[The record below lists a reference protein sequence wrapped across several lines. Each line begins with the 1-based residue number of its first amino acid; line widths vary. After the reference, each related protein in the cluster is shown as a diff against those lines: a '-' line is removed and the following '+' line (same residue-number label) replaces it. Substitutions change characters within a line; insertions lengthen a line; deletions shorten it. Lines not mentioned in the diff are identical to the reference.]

1 MSGRISAREVA
12 LRALIACEKQ
22 GAWSDGFLKKSLR
35 DAGLDSRD
43 AALATRLCFG
53 VLQNRLLLDHYLG
66 KLSTV
71 KLEKMEPGVRNTLRL
86 GAYQVLFL
94 DRVPDHAAVSEA
106 VDLARKGSRNPRSAG
121 LVNGVLR
128 SLVRQKDS
136 LEPPADPAIRYS
148 HPKWLADVFIRRL
161 GREEAERLMAAD
173 NGEPPTCAQ
182 VNTTKATTEQVTE
195 SLRAEGVEVEPH
207 PWLPDCLLLSHTG
220 SVEELTAFR
229 EGLFYIQDA
238 AAKLAVLAADP
249 RQDMEVL
256 DACAAPGGKSFAA
269 AIAMGGRGSITSC
282 DIHPHKIDLIQ
293 AGAKRL
299 GLECISAKMLDGREC
314 KEEFLDGFDLVFA
327 DVPCSGLGIIRK
339 KPDIR
344 YKDPKPLEGLPRVQ
358 KAILDNVCRYV
369 RPGGV
374 LLYATCTLLE
384 RENEDVVH
392 DFLDK
397 HKDFT
402 LESFEVPGDFEGA
415 KEGMVT
421 CWPHRHGTDGFF
433 FAKLRRMRGVYE
445 VRPNEGMG
453 PFTLGMTQAEAEEAL
468 RKLGEAESPAVE
480 VWHRFGGDG
489 VPETFHLE
497 YEDGRLS
504 RIGLNQ
510 SKDLKVLYRGLDL
523 TRTHAEDLIPALA
536 KETGYVCDCEDHD
549 LACTYEFPA
558 LGLELW
564 RESAYHPKLLDRPG
578 FQELIRELPEN
589 LEYEQDNG
597 WCFAQVWVQ
606 TGTFRTQWPLE
617 PRPAPYAHPVK
628 PMPPDREPTAEELD
642 AIAKKYGL
650 IPPEKTGG
658 GA

>member
-1 MSGRISAREVA
+1 MTAREAA
-12 LRALIACEKQ
+12 LRALVACEQQ
-22 GAWSDGFLKKSLR
+22 GAWSDGFLKKILR
-35 DAGLDSRD
+35 TAGLDSRD
-43 AALATRLCFG
+43 AALTTRLCFG
-53 VLQNRLLLDHYLG
+53 VLQNRLLLDYYLG

-71 KLEKMEPGVRNTLRL
+71 KLEKMEPAVRNSLRL

-106 VDLARKGSRNPRSAG
+106 VDLARKGSKNPRSAG

-136 LEPPADPAIRYS
+136 LEPPEDPAVRYS
-148 HPKWLADVFIRRL
+148 HPQWLADLFTRRL
-161 GREEAERLMAAD
+161 GREEAAALMAAN

-182 VNTTKATTEQVTE
+182 VNTTRATVEEVTD
-195 SLRAEGVEVEPH
+195 SLRAEGVEVQPH
-207 PWLPDCLLLSHTG
+207 AWLPNCLLLSHTG
-220 SVEELTAFR
+220 SLEELTAFR

-249 RQDMEVL
+249 REGMDVL

-269 AIAMGGRGSITSC
+269 AIAMWGEGKVVSC
-282 DIHPHKIDLIQ
+282 DIHPHKMDLIQ

-299 GLECISAKMLDGREC
+299 GLDCITAEVLDGREC
-314 KEEFLDGFDLVFA
+314 KEEFLDGFDLVLA
-327 DVPCSGLGIIRK
+327 DVPCSGLGIVRK

-384 RENEDVVH
+384 RENEDVVRA
-392 DFLDK
+392 FLDK

-402 LESFEVPGDFEGA
+402 LERFQLPGDFEGA
-415 KEGMVT
+415 REGMVT

-453 PFTLGMTQAEAEEAL
+453 PFTLGMTQAEAEDAL
-468 RKLGEAESPAVE
+468 NKLNEEEHQAVE
-480 VWHRFGGDG
+480 VWHRFGGYG
-489 VPETFHLE
+489 SPQTFQLE
-497 YEDGRLS
+497 YEDGKLS
-504 RIGLNQ
+504 RIGLDRCE
-510 SKDLKVLYRGLDL
+510 DLKVLYRGLDL
-523 TRTHAEDLIPALA
+523 MGTHAEDLIPALA
-536 KETGYVCDCEDHD
+536 KETGYVCDCEDHE

-564 RESAYHPKLLDRPG
+564 RESAYHPKLLAVPE
-578 FQELIRELPEN
+578 FQEMIQALPEN
-589 LEYEQDNG
+589 LEYEQDHG

-606 TGTFRTQWPLE
+606 TGFFRAQCPLE
-617 PRPAPYAHPVK
+617 PGPAPYAHPVK
-628 PMPPDREPTAEELD
+628 PTPPEREPTAEEM
-642 AIAKKYGL
+642 IAFLHRKYGL
-650 IPPEKTGG
+650 IPPERPGRG
-658 GA
+658 E

>member
-1 MSGRISAREVA
+1 MTAREAA
-12 LRALIACEKQ
+12 LRALVACEQQ
-22 GAWSDGFLKKSLR
+22 GAWSDGFLKKILR
-35 DAGLDSRD
+35 TAGLDSRD
-43 AALATRLCFG
+43 AALTTRLCFG
-53 VLQNRLLLDHYLG
+53 VIQNRLLLDHYLG

-71 KLEKMEPGVRNTLRL
+71 KLEKMEPAVRNALRL

-106 VDLARKGSRNPRSAG
+106 VDLARKGSKNPRSAG

-136 LEPPADPAIRYS
+136 LEPPEDPAVRYS
-148 HPKWLADVFIRRL
+148 HPRWLADLFTRRL
-161 GREEAERLMAAD
+161 GREEAAALMAAD

-182 VNTTKATTEQVTE
+182 VNTTKATVEAVAD
-195 SLRAEGVEVEPH
+195 SLRAEGVEVAPH
-207 PWLPDCLLLSHTG
+207 PWLPNCLLLSHTG
-220 SVEELTAFR
+220 SLEELTAFR

-249 RQDMEVL
+249 REGMDVL

-269 AIAMGGRGSITSC
+269 AIAMDGRGKVVSC
-282 DIHPHKIDLIQ
+282 DIHPHKMDLIR

-299 GLECISAKMLDGREC
+299 GLDCITAQVLDGKEC
-314 KEEFLDGFDLVFA
+314 KEEYLDGFDLVLA

-369 RPGGV
+369 KPGGV

-384 RENEDVVH
+384 RENEDVVRA
-392 DFLDK
+392 FLDK

-402 LESFEVPGDFEGA
+402 LEGFQVPGDFEGA
-415 KEGMVT
+415 RDGMVT

-453 PFTLGMTQAEAEEAL
+453 PFTLGMTQAEAEDAL
-468 RKLGEAESPAVE
+468 NKLNEEEHQAVE
-480 VWHRFGGDG
+480 VWHRFGGYG
-489 VPETFHLE
+489 SPQTFQLE
-497 YEDGRLS
+497 YEDGKLS
-504 RIGLNQ
+504 RIGLDRCE
-510 SKDLKVLYRGLDL
+510 DLKVLYRGLDL
-523 TRTHAEDLIPALA
+523 TGTHAEDLIPALA
-536 KETGYVCDCEDHD
+536 KETGYVCDCEDHE

-564 RESAYHPKLLDRPG
+564 RESAYHPKLLTYPE
-578 FQELIRELPEN
+578 FQELIQALPEN
-589 LEYEQDNG
+589 LEYEQDHG

-606 TGTFRTQWPLE
+606 TGSFRAQCPLE
-617 PRPAPYAHPVK
+617 PGPAPYAHPVK
-628 PMPPDREPTAEELD
+628 PTPPEREPTAEEM
-642 AIAKKYGL
+642 IAFLHRKYGL
-650 IPPEKTGG
+650 IPPERPGRG
-658 GA
+658 E

>member
-1 MSGRISAREVA
+1 MTAREAA
-12 LRALIACEKQ
+12 LRALVACEQQ
-22 GAWSDGFLKKSLR
+22 GAWSDGFLKKILR
-35 DAGLDSRD
+35 TAGLDSRD
-43 AALATRLCFG
+43 AALTTRLCFG
-53 VLQNRLLLDHYLG
+53 VLQNRLLLDYYLG

-71 KLEKMEPGVRNTLRL
+71 KLEKMEPAVRNALRL

-106 VDLARKGSRNPRSAG
+106 VDLARKGSKNPRSAG

-136 LEPPADPAIRYS
+136 LEPSEDPAVRYS
-148 HPKWLADVFIRRL
+148 HPQWLADLFTRRL
-161 GREEAERLMAAD
+161 GREEAAALMAD
-173 NGEPPTCAQ
+173 NNGEPPTCAQ
-182 VNTTKATTEQVTE
+182 VNTTRATVEEVTD
-195 SLRAEGVEVEPH
+195 SLRAEGVEVQPH
-207 PWLPDCLLLSHTG
+207 PWLPNCLLLSHTG
-220 SVEELTAFR
+220 SLEELAAFR

-249 RQDMEVL
+249 REGMDVL

-269 AIAMGGRGSITSC
+269 AIAMWGKGKVVSC
-282 DIHPHKIDLIQ
+282 DIHPHKMDLIR
-293 AGAKRL
+293 AGAQRL
-299 GLECISAKMLDGREC
+299 GLDCITAEVLDGREC
-314 KEEFLDGFDLVFA
+314 KEEFLDGFDLVLA

-384 RENEDVVH
+384 RENEDVVRA
-392 DFLDK
+392 FLDK

-402 LESFEVPGDFEGA
+402 LERFQLPGDFEGA
-415 KEGMVT
+415 REGMVT

-453 PFTLGMTQAEAEEAL
+453 PFTLGMTQAEAEDAL
-468 RKLGEAESPAVE
+468 NKLNEEEHQAVE
-480 VWHRFGGDG
+480 VWHRFGGYG
-489 VPETFHLE
+489 SPQTFQLE
-497 YEDGRLS
+497 YEDGKLS
-504 RIGLNQ
+504 RIGLDRCE
-510 SKDLKVLYRGLDL
+510 DLKVLYRGLDL
-523 TRTHAEDLIPALA
+523 TGTHAEDLIPALA
-536 KETGYVCDCEDHD
+536 KETGYVCDCEDHE

-564 RESAYHPKLLDRPG
+564 RESAYHPKLLAVPE
-578 FQELIRELPEN
+578 FQELIQALPEN
-589 LEYEQDNG
+589 LEYEQDHG

-606 TGTFRTQWPLE
+606 TGSFRAQCPLE
-617 PRPAPYAHPVK
+617 PGTAPYAHPVK
-628 PMPPDREPTAEELD
+628 PTPPEREPTVEEM
-642 AIAKKYGL
+642 IAFLHRKYGL
-650 IPPEKTGG
+650 IPPERPGRG
-658 GA
+658 E

>member
-1 MSGRISAREVA
+1 MTAREAA
-12 LRALIACEKQ
+12 LRALVACEQQ
-22 GAWSDGFLKKSLR
+22 GAWSDGFLKKILR
-35 DAGLDSRD
+35 TAGLDSRD
-43 AALATRLCFG
+43 AALTTRLCFG

-71 KLEKMEPGVRNTLRL
+71 KLEKMEPAVRNALRL

-106 VDLARKGSRNPRSAG
+106 VDLARKGSKNPRSAG

-136 LEPPADPAIRYS
+136 LEPPEDPAVRYS
-148 HPKWLADVFIRRL
+148 HPRWLADLFTRRL
-161 GREEAERLMAAD
+161 GREEAAALMAAD

-182 VNTTKATTEQVTE
+182 VNTTKATVEAVAD
-195 SLRAEGVEVEPH
+195 SLRAEGVEVAPH
-207 PWLPDCLLLSHTG
+207 PWLPNCLLLSHTG
-220 SVEELTAFR
+220 SLEELTAFR

-249 RQDMEVL
+249 REGMDVL

-269 AIAMGGRGSITSC
+269 AIAMDGRGKVVSC
-282 DIHPHKIDLIQ
+282 DIHPHKMDLIR

-299 GLECISAKMLDGREC
+299 GLDCITAQVLDGKEC
-314 KEEFLDGFDLVFA
+314 KEEYLDGFDLVLA

-369 RPGGV
+369 KPGGV
-374 LLYATCTLLE
+374 LLYSTCTLLE
-384 RENEDVVH
+384 RENEDVVRA
-392 DFLDK
+392 FLDK

-402 LESFEVPGDFEGA
+402 FEHFQVPGDFEGA
-415 KEGMVT
+415 REGMVT

-453 PFTLGMTQAEAEEAL
+453 PFTLGMTQAEAEDAL
-468 RKLGEAESPAVE
+468 NKLNEEEHQAVE
-480 VWHRFGGDG
+480 VWHRFGGYG
-489 VPETFHLE
+489 SPQTFQLE
-497 YEDGRLS
+497 YEDGKLS
-504 RIGLNQ
+504 RIGLDRCE
-510 SKDLKVLYRGLDL
+510 DLKVLYRGLDL
-523 TRTHAEDLIPALA
+523 TGTHAEDLIPALA
-536 KETGYVCDCEDHD
+536 KETGYVCDCEDHE

-564 RESAYHPKLLDRPG
+564 RESAYHPKLLTYPE
-578 FQELIRELPEN
+578 FQELIQALPEN
-589 LEYEQDNG
+589 LEYEQDHG

-606 TGTFRTQWPLE
+606 TGSFRAQCPLE
-617 PRPAPYAHPVK
+617 PGPAPYAHPVK
-628 PMPPDREPTAEELD
+628 PTPPEREPTAEEM
-642 AIAKKYGL
+642 IAFLHRKYGL
-650 IPPEKTGG
+650 IPPERPGRG
-658 GA
+658 E

>member
-1 MSGRISAREVA
+1 MTAREAA
-12 LRALIACEKQ
+12 LRALVACEQQ
-22 GAWSDGFLKKSLR
+22 GAWSDGFLKKILR
-35 DAGLDSRD
+35 TAGLDSRD
-43 AALATRLCFG
+43 AALTTRLCFG

-71 KLEKMEPGVRNTLRL
+71 KLEKMEPAVRNALRL

-106 VDLARKGSRNPRSAG
+106 VDLARKGSKNPRSAG

-136 LEPPADPAIRYS
+136 LEPPEDPAVRYS
-148 HPKWLADVFIRRL
+148 HPRWLADLFTRRL
-161 GREEAERLMAAD
+161 GREEAAALMAAD

-182 VNTTKATTEQVTE
+182 VNTTKATVEAVAD
-195 SLRAEGVEVEPH
+195 SLRAEGVEVTPH
-207 PWLPDCLLLSHTG
+207 PWLPNCLLLSHTG
-220 SVEELTAFR
+220 SLEELTAFR
-229 EGLFYIQDA
+229 EGLFYIQDV

-249 RQDMEVL
+249 REGMDVL

-269 AIAMGGRGSITSC
+269 AIAMAGRGKVVSC
-282 DIHPHKIDLIQ
+282 DIHPHKMDLIR

-299 GLECISAKMLDGREC
+299 GLDCITAQVLDGKEC
-314 KEEFLDGFDLVFA
+314 KEEYLDGFDLVLA

-369 RPGGV
+369 RPDGV

-384 RENEDVVH
+384 RENEDVVRA
-392 DFLDK
+392 FLDK

-402 LESFEVPGDFEGA
+402 LEHFQVPGDFEGA
-415 KEGMVT
+415 RDGMVT

-453 PFTLGMTQAEAEEAL
+453 PFTLGMTQAEAEDAL
-468 RKLGEAESPAVE
+468 NKLNEEEHQAVE
-480 VWHRFGGDG
+480 VWHRFGGYG
-489 VPETFHLE
+489 SPQTFQLE
-497 YEDGRLS
+497 YEDGKLS
-504 RIGLNQ
+504 RIGLDRCE
-510 SKDLKVLYRGLDL
+510 DLKVLYRGLDL
-523 TRTHAEDLIPALA
+523 TGTHAEDLIPALA
-536 KETGYVCDCEDHD
+536 KETGYVCDCEDHE

-564 RESAYHPKLLDRPG
+564 RESAYHPKLLTYPD
-578 FQELIRELPEN
+578 FQELIQALPEN
-589 LEYEQDNG
+589 LEYEQDHG

-606 TGTFRTQWPLE
+606 TRSFRDQYPLE
-617 PRPAPYAHPVK
+617 PGPAPYSHPVK
-628 PMPPDREPTAEELD
+628 PTPPEREPTAEEM
-642 AIAKKYGL
+642 IAFLHRKYGL
-650 IPPEKTGG
+650 TPPERPGRG
-658 GA
+658 E

>member
-1 MSGRISAREVA
+1 MTAREAA
-12 LRALIACEKQ
+12 LRALVACEQQ
-22 GAWSDGFLKKSLR
+22 GAWSDGFLKKILR
-35 DAGLDSRD
+35 TAGLDSRD
-43 AALATRLCFG
+43 AALTTRLCFG
-53 VLQNRLLLDHYLG
+53 VLQNRLLLDYYLG

-71 KLEKMEPGVRNTLRL
+71 KLEKMEPAVRNALRL

-106 VDLARKGSRNPRSAG
+106 VDLARKGSKNPRSAG

-136 LEPPADPAIRYS
+136 LEPPEDPAVRYS
-148 HPKWLADVFIRRL
+148 HPQWLADLFTRRL
-161 GREEAERLMAAD
+161 GREEAAALMAAN

-182 VNTTKATTEQVTE
+182 VNTTRATVEEVTD
-195 SLRAEGVEVEPH
+195 SLRAEGVEVHPH
-207 PWLPDCLLLSHTG
+207 PWLPNCLLLSHTG
-220 SVEELTAFR
+220 SLEELTAFR

-249 RQDMEVL
+249 REGMDVL

-269 AIAMGGRGSITSC
+269 AIAMWGEGKVVSC
-282 DIHPHKIDLIQ
+282 DIHPHKMDLIQ

-299 GLECISAKMLDGREC
+299 GLDCITAEVLDGREC
-314 KEEFLDGFDLVFA
+314 KEEFLDGFDLVLA

-384 RENEDVVH
+384 RENEDVVRA
-392 DFLDK
+392 FLDK

-402 LESFEVPGDFEGA
+402 LERFQVPGDFEGA
-415 KEGMVT
+415 REGMVT

-453 PFTLGMTQAEAEEAL
+453 PFTLGMTQAEAEDVL
-468 RKLGEAESPAVE
+468 NKLNEEEHQAVE
-480 VWHRFGGDG
+480 VWHRFGGYG
-489 VPETFHLE
+489 SPQTFQLE
-497 YEDGRLS
+497 YEDGKLS
-504 RIGLNQ
+504 RIGLDRCE
-510 SKDLKVLYRGLDL
+510 DLKVLYRGLDL
-523 TRTHAEDLIPALA
+523 TGTHAEDLIPALA
-536 KETGYVCDCEDHD
+536 KETGYVCDCEDHE

-564 RESAYHPKLLDRPG
+564 RESAYHPKLLAVPE
-578 FQELIRELPEN
+578 FQELIQALPEN
-589 LEYEQDNG
+589 LEYEQDHG

-606 TGTFRTQWPLE
+606 TGSFRAQCPLE
-617 PRPAPYAHPVK
+617 PGPAPYAHPVK
-628 PMPPDREPTAEELD
+628 PTPPEREPTAEEM
-642 AIAKKYGL
+642 IAFLHRKYGL
-650 IPPEKTGG
+650 IPPERPGRG
-658 GA
+658 E

>member
-1 MSGRISAREVA
+1 MTAREAA
-12 LRALIACEKQ
+12 LRALVACEQQ
-22 GAWSDGFLKKSLR
+22 GAWSDGFLKKILR
-35 DAGLDSRD
+35 TAGLDSRD
-43 AALATRLCFG
+43 AALTTRLCFG

-71 KLEKMEPGVRNTLRL
+71 KLEKMEPAVRNALRL

-106 VDLARKGSRNPRSAG
+106 VDLARKGSKNPRSAG

-136 LEPPADPAIRYS
+136 LEPPEDPAVRYS
-148 HPKWLADVFIRRL
+148 HPRWLADLFTRRL
-161 GREEAERLMAAD
+161 GREEAAALMAAD

-182 VNTTKATTEQVTE
+182 VNTTKATVEEVTD
-195 SLRAEGVEVEPH
+195 SLRAEGVEVTPH
-207 PWLPDCLLLSHTG
+207 PWLPNCLLLSHTG
-220 SVEELTAFR
+220 SLEELAAFR

-249 RQDMEVL
+249 REGMDVL

-269 AIAMGGRGSITSC
+269 AIAMEGRGKVVSC
-282 DIHPHKIDLIQ
+282 DIHPHKMDLIR

-299 GLECISAKMLDGREC
+299 GLDCITAQVLDGKEC
-314 KEEFLDGFDLVFA
+314 KEEYLDGFDLVLA

-369 RPGGV
+369 KPGGV

-384 RENEDVVH
+384 RENEDVVRA
-392 DFLDK
+392 FLDK

-402 LESFEVPGDFEGA
+402 LEHFQVPGDFEGA
-415 KEGMVT
+415 REGMVT

-453 PFTLGMTQAEAEEAL
+453 PFTLGMTQAEAEDAL
-468 RKLGEAESPAVE
+468 NKLNEEEHQAVE
-480 VWHRFGGDG
+480 VWHRFGGYG
-489 VPETFHLE
+489 SPQTFQLE

-504 RIGLNQ
+504 RIGLDRCE
-510 SKDLKVLYRGLDL
+510 DLKVLYRGLDL
-523 TRTHAEDLIPALA
+523 TGTHAEDLIPALA
-536 KETGYVCDCEDHD
+536 KETGYVCDCEDHE

-564 RESAYHPKLLDRPG
+564 RESAYHPKLLTYPE
-578 FQELIRELPEN
+578 FQELIQALPEN
-589 LEYEQDNG
+589 LEYEQDHG

-606 TGTFRTQWPLE
+606 TGSFRAQCPLE
-617 PRPAPYAHPVK
+617 PGPAPYAHPVK
-628 PMPPDREPTAEELD
+628 PTPPEREPTAEEM
-642 AIAKKYGL
+642 IAFLHRKYGL
-650 IPPEKTGG
+650 TPPERPGRG
-658 GA
+658 E

>member
-1 MSGRISAREVA
+1 MTAREAA
-12 LRALIACEKQ
+12 LRALVACEQQ
-22 GAWSDGFLKKSLR
+22 GAWSDGFLKKILR
-35 DAGLDSRD
+35 TAGLDSRD
-43 AALATRLCFG
+43 AALTTRLCFG

-71 KLEKMEPGVRNTLRL
+71 KLEKMEPAVRNALRL

-106 VDLARKGSRNPRSAG
+106 VDLARKGSKNPRSAG

-136 LEPPADPAIRYS
+136 LEPPEDPAVRYS
-148 HPKWLADVFIRRL
+148 HPRWLADLFTRRL
-161 GREEAERLMAAD
+161 GREEAAALMAAD

-182 VNTTKATTEQVTE
+182 VNTTKATVEAVAD
-195 SLRAEGVEVEPH
+195 SLRAEGVEVAPH
-207 PWLPDCLLLSHTG
+207 PWLPNCLLLSHTG
-220 SVEELTAFR
+220 SLEELTAFR

-249 RQDMEVL
+249 REGMDVL

-269 AIAMGGRGSITSC
+269 AIAMDGRGKVVSC
-282 DIHPHKIDLIQ
+282 DIHPHKMDLIR

-299 GLECISAKMLDGREC
+299 GLDCITAQVLDGKEC
-314 KEEFLDGFDLVFA
+314 KEEYLDGFDLVLA

-384 RENEDVVH
+384 RENEDVVRA
-392 DFLDK
+392 FLDK

-402 LESFEVPGDFEGA
+402 LEHFQVPGDFEGA
-415 KEGMVT
+415 REGMVT

-453 PFTLGMTQAEAEEAL
+453 PFTLGMTQAEAEDAL
-468 RKLGEAESPAVE
+468 NKLNEEEHQAVE
-480 VWHRFGGDG
+480 VWHRFGGYG
-489 VPETFHLE
+489 SPQTFQLE
-497 YEDGRLS
+497 YEDGKLS
-504 RIGLNQ
+504 RIGLDRCD
-510 SKDLKVLYRGLDL
+510 DLKVLYRGLDL
-523 TRTHAEDLIPALA
+523 TGTHAEDLIPALA
-536 KETGYVCDCEDHD
+536 KETGYVCDCEDHE

-564 RESAYHPKLLDRPG
+564 RESAYHPKLLTYPE
-578 FQELIRELPEN
+578 FQELIQALPEN
-589 LEYEQDNG
+589 LEYEQDHG

-606 TGTFRTQWPLE
+606 TRSFRDQYPLE
-617 PRPAPYAHPVK
+617 PGPAPYSHPVK
-628 PMPPDREPTAEELD
+628 PTPPEREPTAEEM
-642 AIAKKYGL
+642 IAFLHRKYGL
-650 IPPEKTGG
+650 TPPERPGRG
-658 GA
+658 E

>member
-1 MSGRISAREVA
+1 MTAREAA
-12 LRALIACEKQ
+12 LRALVACEQQ
-22 GAWSDGFLKKSLR
+22 GAWSDGFLKKILR
-35 DAGLDSRD
+35 TAGLDSRD
-43 AALATRLCFG
+43 AALTTRLCFG

-66 KLSTV
+66 KLSSV
-71 KLEKMEPGVRNTLRL
+71 KLEKMEPAVRNALRL

-106 VDLARKGSRNPRSAG
+106 VDLARKGSKNPRSAG

-128 SLVRQKDS
+128 SLVRQKDG
-136 LEPPADPAIRYS
+136 LEPPEDPAVRYS
-148 HPKWLADVFIRRL
+148 HPRWLADLFTRRL
-161 GREEAERLMAAD
+161 GREEAAALMAAD

-182 VNTTKATTEQVTE
+182 VNTTKATVEAVAD
-195 SLRAEGVEVEPH
+195 SLRAEGVEVTPH
-207 PWLPDCLLLSHTG
+207 PWLPNCLLLSHTG
-220 SVEELTAFR
+220 SLEELTAFR

-249 RQDMEVL
+249 REGMDVL

-269 AIAMGGRGSITSC
+269 AIAMDGRGKVVSC
-282 DIHPHKIDLIQ
+282 DIHPHKMDLIR

-299 GLECISAKMLDGREC
+299 GLDCITAQVLDGKEC
-314 KEEFLDGFDLVFA
+314 KEEYLDGFDLVLA

-384 RENEDVVH
+384 RENEDVVRA
-392 DFLDK
+392 FLDK

-402 LESFEVPGDFEGA
+402 LEHFQVPGDFEGA
-415 KEGMVT
+415 REGMVT

-453 PFTLGMTQAEAEEAL
+453 PFTLGMTQAEAEDAL
-468 RKLGEAESPAVE
+468 NELNEEEHQAVE
-480 VWHRFGGDG
+480 VWHRFGGYG
-489 VPETFHLE
+489 SPQTFQLE
-497 YEDGRLS
+497 YEDGKLS
-504 RIGLNQ
+504 RIGLDRCD
-510 SKDLKVLYRGLDL
+510 DLKVLYRGLDL
-523 TRTHAEDLIPALA
+523 TGTHAENLIPALA
-536 KETGYVCDCEDHD
+536 KETGYVCDCEDHE

-564 RESAYHPKLLDRPG
+564 RESAYHPKLLTYPE
-578 FQELIRELPEN
+578 FQELIQALPEN
-589 LEYEQDNG
+589 LEYEQDHG

-606 TGTFRTQWPLE
+606 TGSFRAQCPLE
-617 PRPAPYAHPVK
+617 PGPAPYAHPVK
-628 PMPPDREPTAEELD
+628 PTPPEREPTAEEM
-642 AIAKKYGL
+642 IAFLHRKYGL
-650 IPPEKTGG
+650 IPPERPGRG
-658 GA
+658 E

>member
-1 MSGRISAREVA
+1 MTAREAA
-12 LRALIACEKQ
+12 LRALVACEQQ
-22 GAWSDGFLKKSLR
+22 GAWSDGFLKKILR
-35 DAGLDSRD
+35 TAGLDSRD
-43 AALATRLCFG
+43 AALTTRLCFG
-53 VLQNRLLLDHYLG
+53 VLQNRLLLDYYLG

-71 KLEKMEPGVRNTLRL
+71 KLEKMEPAVRNALRL

-106 VDLARKGSRNPRSAG
+106 VDLARKGSKNPRSAG

-136 LEPPADPAIRYS
+136 LEPPEDPAVRYS
-148 HPKWLADVFIRRL
+148 HPQWLADLFTRRL
-161 GREEAERLMAAD
+161 GREEAAALMAAN

-182 VNTTKATTEQVTE
+182 VNTTKATVEEVTD
-195 SLRAEGVEVEPH
+195 SLRAEGVEVQPH
-207 PWLPDCLLLSHTG
+207 PWLPNCLLLSHTG
-220 SVEELTAFR
+220 SLEELAAFR

-249 RQDMEVL
+249 REGMDVL

-269 AIAMGGRGSITSC
+269 AIAMWGEGKVVSC
-282 DIHPHKIDLIQ
+282 DIYPHKMDLIQ

-299 GLECISAKMLDGREC
+299 GLDCITAEVLDGREC
-314 KEEFLDGFDLVFA
+314 KEEFLDGFDLVLA

-384 RENEDVVH
+384 RENEDVVRA
-392 DFLDK
+392 FLDK

-402 LESFEVPGDFEGA
+402 LERFQVPGDFEGA
-415 KEGMVT
+415 REGMVT

-453 PFTLGMTQAEAEEAL
+453 PFTLGMTQAEAEDAL
-468 RKLGEAESPAVE
+468 NKLNEEEHQAVE
-480 VWHRFGGDG
+480 VWHRFGGYG
-489 VPETFHLE
+489 SPQTFQLE
-497 YEDGRLS
+497 YEDGKLS
-504 RIGLNQ
+504 RIGLDRCE
-510 SKDLKVLYRGLDL
+510 DLKVLYRGLDL
-523 TRTHAEDLIPALA
+523 TGTHAEDLIPALA
-536 KETGYVCDCEDHD
+536 KETGYVCDCEDHE

-564 RESAYHPKLLDRPG
+564 RESAYHPKLLAVPE
-578 FQELIRELPEN
+578 FQELIQALPEN
-589 LEYEQDNG
+589 LEYEQDHG

-606 TGTFRTQWPLE
+606 TGSFRAQCPLE
-617 PRPAPYAHPVK
+617 PGTAPYAHPVK
-628 PMPPDREPTAEELD
+628 PTPPEREPTAEEM
-642 AIAKKYGL
+642 IAFLHRKYGL
-650 IPPEKTGG
+650 IPPERPGRG
-658 GA
+658 E

>member
-1 MSGRISAREVA
+1 MTAREAA
-12 LRALIACEKQ
+12 LRALVACEQQ
-22 GAWSDGFLKKSLR
+22 GAWSDGFLKKILR
-35 DAGLDSRD
+35 TAGLDSRD
-43 AALATRLCFG
+43 AALTTRLCFG
-53 VLQNRLLLDHYLG
+53 VLQNRLLLDYYLG

-71 KLEKMEPGVRNTLRL
+71 KLEKMEPAVRNALRL

-106 VDLARKGSRNPRSAG
+106 VDLARKGSKNPRSAG

-136 LEPPADPAIRYS
+136 LEPPEDPAVRYS
-148 HPKWLADVFIRRL
+148 HPQWLADLFTRRL
-161 GREEAERLMAAD
+161 GREEAAALMAAN

-182 VNTTKATTEQVTE
+182 VNTTKATVEEVTD
-195 SLRAEGVEVEPH
+195 SLRAEGVEVQPH
-207 PWLPDCLLLSHTG
+207 PWLPNCLLLSHTG
-220 SVEELTAFR
+220 SLEDLTAFR

-249 RQDMEVL
+249 REGMDVL

-269 AIAMGGRGSITSC
+269 AIAMWGEGKVVSC
-282 DIHPHKIDLIQ
+282 DIHPHKMDLIQ

-299 GLECISAKMLDGREC
+299 GLDCISAEVLDGREC
-314 KEEFLDGFDLVFA
+314 KEEFLDGFDLVLA

-384 RENEDVVH
+384 RENEDVVRA
-392 DFLDK
+392 FLDK

-402 LESFEVPGDFEGA
+402 LERFQVPGDFEGA
-415 KEGMVT
+415 REGMVT

-453 PFTLGMTQAEAEEAL
+453 PFTLGMTQAEAEDAL
-468 RKLGEAESPAVE
+468 NKLNEEERQAVE
-480 VWHRFGGDG
+480 VWHRFGGYG
-489 VPETFHLE
+489 SPQTFQLE
-497 YEDGRLS
+497 YEDGKLS
-504 RIGLNQ
+504 RIGLDRCE
-510 SKDLKVLYRGLDL
+510 DLKVLYRGLDL
-523 TRTHAEDLIPALA
+523 TGTHAEDLIPALA
-536 KETGYVCDCEDHD
+536 KETGYVCDCEDHE

-564 RESAYHPKLLDRPG
+564 RESAYHPKLLAVPE
-578 FQELIRELPEN
+578 FQELIQALPEN
-589 LEYEQDNG
+589 LEYEQDHG

-606 TGTFRTQWPLE
+606 TGSFRAQCPLE
-617 PRPAPYAHPVK
+617 PGPAPYAHPVK
-628 PMPPDREPTAEELD
+628 PTPPEREPTAEEM
-642 AIAKKYGL
+642 IAFLHRKYGL
-650 IPPEKTGG
+650 IPPERPGRG
-658 GA
+658 E

>member
-1 MSGRISAREVA
+1 MTAREAA
-12 LRALIACEKQ
+12 LRALVACEQQ
-22 GAWSDGFLKKSLR
+22 GAWSDGFLKKILR
-35 DAGLDSRD
+35 TAGLDSRD
-43 AALATRLCFG
+43 AALTTRLCFG
-53 VLQNRLLLDHYLG
+53 VLQNRLLLDYYLG

-71 KLEKMEPGVRNTLRL
+71 KLEKMEPAVRNALRL

-106 VDLARKGSRNPRSAG
+106 VDLARKGSKNPRSAG

-136 LEPPADPAIRYS
+136 LELPEDPAVRYS
-148 HPKWLADVFIRRL
+148 HPQWLADLFTRRL
-161 GREEAERLMAAD
+161 GREEAAALMAAN

-182 VNTTKATTEQVTE
+182 VNTTRATVEEVTD
-195 SLRAEGVEVEPH
+195 SLRAEGVEVQPH
-207 PWLPDCLLLSHTG
+207 AWLPNCLLLSHTG
-220 SVEELTAFR
+220 SLEELTAFR

-249 RQDMEVL
+249 REGMDVL

-269 AIAMGGRGSITSC
+269 AIAMWGEGKVVSC
-282 DIHPHKIDLIQ
+282 DIHPHKMDLIQ

-299 GLECISAKMLDGREC
+299 GLDCITAEVLDGREC
-314 KEEFLDGFDLVFA
+314 KEEFLDGFDLVLA

-384 RENEDVVH
+384 RENEDVVRA
-392 DFLDK
+392 FLDK

-402 LESFEVPGDFEGA
+402 LERFQLPGDFEGA
-415 KEGMVT
+415 REGMVT

-453 PFTLGMTQAEAEEAL
+453 PFTLGMTQAEAEDAL
-468 RKLGEAESPAVE
+468 NKLNEEEHQAVE
-480 VWHRFGGDG
+480 VWHRFGGYG
-489 VPETFHLE
+489 SPQTFQLE
-497 YEDGRLS
+497 YEDGKLS
-504 RIGLNQ
+504 RIGLDRCE
-510 SKDLKVLYRGLDL
+510 DLKVLYRGLDL
-523 TRTHAEDLIPALA
+523 MGTHAEVLILALA
-536 KETGYVCDCEDHD
+536 KETGYVCDCEDHE

-564 RESAYHPKLLDRPG
+564 RESAYHPKLLAVPE
-578 FQELIRELPEN
+578 FQELIQALPEN
-589 LEYEQDNG
+589 LEYEQDHG

-606 TGTFRTQWPLE
+606 TGSFRTQCPLE
-617 PRPAPYAHPVK
+617 PGPAPYAHPVK
-628 PMPPDREPTAEELD
+628 PTPPEREPTAEEM
-642 AIAKKYGL
+642 IAFLHRKYGL
-650 IPPEKTGG
+650 IPPERPGRG
-658 GA
+658 E

>member
-1 MSGRISAREVA
+1 MTAREAA
-12 LRALIACEKQ
+12 LRALVACEQQ
-22 GAWSDGFLKKSLR
+22 GAWSDGFLKKILR
-35 DAGLDSRD
+35 TAGLDSRD
-43 AALATRLCFG
+43 AALTTRLCFG

-66 KLSTV
+66 KLSTA
-71 KLEKMEPGVRNTLRL
+71 KLEKMEPAVRNALRL

-106 VDLARKGSRNPRSAG
+106 VDLARKGSKNPRSAG

-128 SLVRQKDS
+128 SLVRQKDG
-136 LEPPADPAIRYS
+136 LEPPEDPAVRYS
-148 HPKWLADVFIRRL
+148 HPRWLADLFTRRL
-161 GREEAERLMAAD
+161 GREEAAALMAAD

-182 VNTTKATTEQVTE
+182 VNTTKATVEAVAD
-195 SLRAEGVEVEPH
+195 SLRAEGVEVTPH
-207 PWLPDCLLLSHTG
+207 PWLPNCLLLSHTG
-220 SVEELTAFR
+220 SLEELAAFR

-249 RQDMEVL
+249 REGMDVL

-269 AIAMGGRGSITSC
+269 AIAMEGRGKVVSC
-282 DIHPHKIDLIQ
+282 DIHPHKMDLIR

-299 GLECISAKMLDGREC
+299 GLDCITAQVLDGKEC
-314 KEEFLDGFDLVFA
+314 KEEYLDGFDLVLA

-369 RPGGV
+369 RPDGV

-384 RENEDVVH
+384 RENEDVVRA
-392 DFLDK
+392 FLDK

-402 LESFEVPGDFEGA
+402 LEHFQVPGDFEGA
-415 KEGMVT
+415 RDGMVT

-453 PFTLGMTQAEAEEAL
+453 PFTLGMTQAEAEDAL
-468 RKLGEAESPAVE
+468 NKLNEEEHQAVE
-480 VWHRFGGDG
+480 VWHRFGGYG
-489 VPETFHLE
+489 SPQTFQLE
-497 YEDGRLS
+497 YEDGKLS
-504 RIGLNQ
+504 RIGLDRCE
-510 SKDLKVLYRGLDL
+510 DLKVLYRGLDL
-523 TRTHAEDLIPALA
+523 TGTHAEDLIPALA
-536 KETGYVCDCEDHD
+536 KETGYVCDCEDHE

-564 RESAYHPKLLDRPG
+564 RESAYHPKLLTYPD
-578 FQELIRELPEN
+578 FQELIQALPEN
-589 LEYEQDNG
+589 LEYEQDHG

-606 TGTFRTQWPLE
+606 TRSFRDQYPLE
-617 PRPAPYAHPVK
+617 PGPAPYSHPVK
-628 PMPPDREPTAEELD
+628 PTPPEREPTAEEM
-642 AIAKKYGL
+642 IAFLHRKYGL
-650 IPPEKTGG
+650 TPPERPGRG
-658 GA
+658 E

>member
-1 MSGRISAREVA
+1 MTAREAA
-12 LRALIACEKQ
+12 LRALVACEQQ
-22 GAWSDGFLKKSLR
+22 GAWSDGFLKKILR
-35 DAGLDSRD
+35 TAGLDSRD
-43 AALATRLCFG
+43 AALTTRLCFG

-71 KLEKMEPGVRNTLRL
+71 KLEKMEPAVRNALRL

-106 VDLARKGSRNPRSAG
+106 VDLARKGSKNPRSAG

-136 LEPPADPAIRYS
+136 LEPPEDPAVRYS
-148 HPKWLADVFIRRL
+148 HPRWLADLFTRRL
-161 GREEAERLMAAD
+161 GREEAAALMAAD

-182 VNTTKATTEQVTE
+182 VNTTKATVEAVAD
-195 SLRAEGVEVEPH
+195 SLRAEGVEVAPH
-207 PWLPDCLLLSHTG
+207 PWLPNCLLLSHTG
-220 SVEELTAFR
+220 SLEELTAFR

-249 RQDMEVL
+249 REGMDVL

-269 AIAMGGRGSITSC
+269 AIAMWGEGKVVSC
-282 DIHPHKIDLIQ
+282 DIYPHKMDLIQ

-299 GLECISAKMLDGREC
+299 GLDCITAEVLDGREY
-314 KEEFLDGFDLVFA
+314 KEEFLDRFDLVLA

-369 RPGGV
+369 KPGGV

-384 RENEDVVH
+384 RENEDVVRA
-392 DFLDK
+392 FLDK

-402 LESFEVPGDFEGA
+402 LEHFQVPGDFEGA
-415 KEGMVT
+415 REGMVT

-453 PFTLGMTQAEAEEAL
+453 PFTLGMTQAEAEDAL
-468 RKLGEAESPAVE
+468 NKLNEEEHQAVE
-480 VWHRFGGDG
+480 VWHRFGGYG
-489 VPETFHLE
+489 SPQTFQLE
-497 YEDGRLS
+497 YEDGKLS
-504 RIGLNQ
+504 RIGLDRCE
-510 SKDLKVLYRGLDL
+510 DLKVLYRGLDL
-523 TRTHAEDLIPALA
+523 TGTHAEDLIPALA
-536 KETGYVCDCEDHD
+536 KETGYVCDCEDHE

-564 RESAYHPKLLDRPG
+564 RESAYHPKLLAVPE
-578 FQELIRELPEN
+578 FQELIQALPEN
-589 LEYEQDNG
+589 LEYEQDHG

-606 TGTFRTQWPLE
+606 TGSFRAQCPLE
-617 PRPAPYAHPVK
+617 PGTAPYAHPVK
-628 PMPPDREPTAEELD
+628 PTPPEREPTAEEM
-642 AIAKKYGL
+642 IAFLHRKYGL
-650 IPPEKTGG
+650 IPPERPGRG
-658 GA
+658 E

>member
-1 MSGRISAREVA
+1 MTAREAA
-12 LRALIACEKQ
+12 LRALVACEQQ
-22 GAWSDGFLKKSLR
+22 GAWSDGFLKKILR
-35 DAGLDSRD
+35 TAGLDSRD
-43 AALATRLCFG
+43 AALTTRLCFG
-53 VLQNRLLLDHYLG
+53 VLQNRLLLDYYLG

-71 KLEKMEPGVRNTLRL
+71 KLEKMEPAVRNSLRL

-106 VDLARKGSRNPRSAG
+106 VDLARKGSKNPRSAG

-136 LEPPADPAIRYS
+136 LEPPEDPAVRYS
-148 HPKWLADVFIRRL
+148 HPQWLADLFTRRL
-161 GREEAERLMAAD
+161 GREEAAALMAAN

-182 VNTTKATTEQVTE
+182 VNTTRATVEEVTD
-195 SLRAEGVEVEPH
+195 SLRTEGVEVQPH
-207 PWLPDCLLLSHTG
+207 PWLPNCLLLSHTG
-220 SVEELTAFR
+220 SLEELTAFR

-249 RQDMEVL
+249 REGMDVL

-269 AIAMGGRGSITSC
+269 AIAMWGEGKVVSC
-282 DIHPHKIDLIQ
+282 DIHPHKMDLIQ

-299 GLECISAKMLDGREC
+299 GLDCITAEVLDGREC
-314 KEEFLDGFDLVFA
+314 KEEFLDGFDLVLA

-384 RENEDVVH
+384 RENEDVVRA
-392 DFLDK
+392 FLDK

-402 LESFEVPGDFEGA
+402 LERFQVPGDFEGA
-415 KEGMVT
+415 REGMVT

-453 PFTLGMTQAEAEEAL
+453 PFTLGMTQAEAEDAL
-468 RKLGEAESPAVE
+468 NKLNEEEHQAVE
-480 VWHRFGGDG
+480 VWHRFGGYG
-489 VPETFHLE
+489 SPQTFQLE
-497 YEDGRLS
+497 YEDGKLS
-504 RIGLNQ
+504 RIGLDRCE
-510 SKDLKVLYRGLDL
+510 DLKVLYRGLDL
-523 TRTHAEDLIPALA
+523 TGTHAEDLIPALA
-536 KETGYVCDCEDHD
+536 KETGYVCDCKDHE

-564 RESAYHPKLLDRPG
+564 RESAYHPKLLAVPE
-578 FQELIRELPEN
+578 FQELIQALPEN
-589 LEYEQDNG
+589 LEYEQDHG

-606 TGTFRTQWPLE
+606 TGSFRAQYPLE
-617 PRPAPYAHPVK
+617 PGPAPYAHPVK
-628 PMPPDREPTAEELD
+628 PTPPEREPTAEEM
-642 AIAKKYGL
+642 IAFLHRKYGL
-650 IPPEKTGG
+650 IPPERPGRG
-658 GA
+658 E

>member
-1 MSGRISAREVA
+1 MTAREAA
-12 LRALIACEKQ
+12 LRALVACEQQ
-22 GAWSDGFLKKSLR
+22 GAWSDGFLKKILR
-35 DAGLDSRD
+35 TAGLDSRD
-43 AALATRLCFG
+43 AALTTRLCFG

-71 KLEKMEPGVRNTLRL
+71 KLEKMEPAVRNALRL
-86 GAYQVLFL
+86 GGYQVLFL

-106 VDLARKGSRNPRSAG
+106 VDLARKGSKNPRSAG

-136 LEPPADPAIRYS
+136 LEPPEDPAVRYS
-148 HPKWLADVFIRRL
+148 HPRWLADLFTRRL
-161 GREEAERLMAAD
+161 GREEAAALMAAD

-182 VNTTKATTEQVTE
+182 VNTTKATVEAVAD
-195 SLRAEGVEVEPH
+195 SLRAEGVEVTPH
-207 PWLPDCLLLSHTG
+207 PWLPNCLLLSHTG
-220 SVEELTAFR
+220 SLEELTAFR

-249 RQDMEVL
+249 REGMDVL

-269 AIAMGGRGSITSC
+269 AIAMDGRGKVVSC
-282 DIHPHKIDLIQ
+282 DIHPHKMDLIR

-299 GLECISAKMLDGREC
+299 GLDCITAQVLDGKEC
-314 KEEFLDGFDLVFA
+314 KEEYLDGFDLVLA

-369 RPGGV
+369 KPGGV

-384 RENEDVVH
+384 RENEDVVRA
-392 DFLDK
+392 FLDK

-402 LESFEVPGDFEGA
+402 LEGFQVPGDFEGA
-415 KEGMVT
+415 RDGMVT

-453 PFTLGMTQAEAEEAL
+453 PFTLGMTQAEAEDAL
-468 RKLGEAESPAVE
+468 NKLNEEEHQAVE
-480 VWHRFGGDG
+480 VWHRFGGYG
-489 VPETFHLE
+489 SPQTFQLE
-497 YEDGRLS
+497 YEDGKLS
-504 RIGLNQ
+504 RIGLDRCE
-510 SKDLKVLYRGLDL
+510 DLKVLYRGLDL
-523 TRTHAEDLIPALA
+523 TGTHAEDLIPALA
-536 KETGYVCDCEDHD
+536 KETGYVCDCEDHE

-564 RESAYHPKLLDRPG
+564 RESAYHPKLLTYPE
-578 FQELIRELPEN
+578 FQELIQALPEN
-589 LEYEQDNG
+589 LEYEQDHG

-606 TGTFRTQWPLE
+606 TRSFRDQYPLE
-617 PRPAPYAHPVK
+617 PGPAPYSHPVK
-628 PMPPDREPTAEELD
+628 PTPPEREPTAEEM
-642 AIAKKYGL
+642 IAFLHRKYGL
-650 IPPEKTGG
+650 IPPERPGRG
-658 GA
+658 E

>member
-1 MSGRISAREVA
+1 MTAREAA
-12 LRALIACEKQ
+12 LRALVACEQQ
-22 GAWSDGFLKKSLR
+22 GAWSDGFLKKILR
-35 DAGLDSRD
+35 TAGLDSRD
-43 AALATRLCFG
+43 AALTTRLCFG

-71 KLEKMEPGVRNTLRL
+71 KLEKMEPAVRNALRL
-86 GAYQVLFL
+86 GGYQVLFL

-106 VDLARKGSRNPRSAG
+106 VDLARKGSKNPRSAG

-136 LEPPADPAIRYS
+136 LEPPEDPAVRYS
-148 HPKWLADVFIRRL
+148 HPRWLADLFTRRL
-161 GREEAERLMAAD
+161 GREEAAALMAAD

-182 VNTTKATTEQVTE
+182 VNTTKATVEAVAD
-195 SLRAEGVEVEPH
+195 SLRAEGVEVAPH
-207 PWLPDCLLLSHTG
+207 PWLPNCLLLSHTG
-220 SVEELTAFR
+220 SLEELTAFR

-249 RQDMEVL
+249 REGMDVL

-269 AIAMGGRGSITSC
+269 AIAMDGRGKVVSC
-282 DIHPHKIDLIQ
+282 DIHPHKMDLIR

-299 GLECISAKMLDGREC
+299 GLDCITAQVLDGKEC
-314 KEEFLDGFDLVFA
+314 KEEYLDGFDLVLA

-369 RPGGV
+369 KPGGV

-384 RENEDVVH
+384 RENEDVVRA
-392 DFLDK
+392 FLDK

-402 LESFEVPGDFEGA
+402 LEGFQVPGDFEGA
-415 KEGMVT
+415 RDGMVT

-453 PFTLGMTQAEAEEAL
+453 PFTLGMTQAEAEDAL
-468 RKLGEAESPAVE
+468 NKLNEEEHQAVE
-480 VWHRFGGDG
+480 VWHRFGGYG
-489 VPETFHLE
+489 SPQTFQLE
-497 YEDGRLS
+497 YEDGKLS
-504 RIGLNQ
+504 RIGLDRCE
-510 SKDLKVLYRGLDL
+510 DLKVLYRGLDL
-523 TRTHAEDLIPALA
+523 TGTHAEDLIPALA
-536 KETGYVCDCEDHD
+536 KETGYVCDCEDHE

-564 RESAYHPKLLDRPG
+564 RESAYHPKLLTYPE
-578 FQELIRELPEN
+578 FQELIQALPEN
-589 LEYEQDNG
+589 LEYEQDHG

-606 TGTFRTQWPLE
+606 TGSFRAQCPLE
-617 PRPAPYAHPVK
+617 PGPAPYAHPVK
-628 PMPPDREPTAEELD
+628 PTPPEREPTAEEM
-642 AIAKKYGL
+642 IAFLHRKYGL
-650 IPPEKTGG
+650 TPPERPGRG
-658 GA
+658 E

>member
-1 MSGRISAREVA
+1 MTAREAA
-12 LRALIACEKQ
+12 LRALVACEQQ
-22 GAWSDGFLKKSLR
+22 GAWSDGFLKKILR
-35 DAGLDSRD
+35 TAGLDSRD
-43 AALATRLCFG
+43 AALTTRLCFG
-53 VLQNRLLLDHYLG
+53 VLQNRLLLDYYLG

-71 KLEKMEPGVRNTLRL
+71 KLEKMEPAVRNALRL

-106 VDLARKGSRNPRSAG
+106 VDLARKGSKNPRSAG

-136 LEPPADPAIRYS
+136 LEPPEDPAVRYS
-148 HPKWLADVFIRRL
+148 HPQWLADLFTRRL
-161 GREEAERLMAAD
+161 GREEAAALMAAN

-182 VNTTKATTEQVTE
+182 VNTTRATVEEVTD
-195 SLRAEGVEVEPH
+195 SLRAEGVEVQPH
-207 PWLPDCLLLSHTG
+207 PWLPNCLLLSHTG
-220 SVEELTAFR
+220 SLEELTAFR

-249 RQDMEVL
+249 REGMDVL

-269 AIAMGGRGSITSC
+269 AIAMWGEGKVVSC
-282 DIHPHKIDLIQ
+282 DIHPHKMDLIQ

-299 GLECISAKMLDGREC
+299 GLDCITAKVLDGREC
-314 KEEFLDGFDLVFA
+314 KEEFLDGFDLVLA

-384 RENEDVVH
+384 RENEDVVRA
-392 DFLDK
+392 FLDK

-402 LESFEVPGDFEGA
+402 LERFQVPGDFEGA
-415 KEGMVT
+415 REGMVT
-421 CWPHRHGTDGFF
+421 FWPHRHGTDGFF

-453 PFTLGMTQAEAEEAL
+453 PFTLGMTQAEAEDAL
-468 RKLGEAESPAVE
+468 NKLNEEEHQAVE
-480 VWHRFGGDG
+480 VWHRFGGYG
-489 VPETFHLE
+489 SPQTFQLE
-497 YEDGRLS
+497 YEDGKLS
-504 RIGLNQ
+504 RIGLDRCE
-510 SKDLKVLYRGLDL
+510 DLKVLYRGLDL
-523 TRTHAEDLIPALA
+523 MGTHAEDLIPALA
-536 KETGYVCDCEDHD
+536 KETGYVCDCEDHE

-564 RESAYHPKLLDRPG
+564 RESAYHPKLLAVPE
-578 FQELIRELPEN
+578 FQEMIQALPEN
-589 LEYEQDNG
+589 LEYEQDHG

-606 TGTFRTQWPLE
+606 TGFFRAQCPLE
-617 PRPAPYAHPVK
+617 PGPAPYAHPVK
-628 PMPPDREPTAEELD
+628 PTPPEREPTTEEM
-642 AIAKKYGL
+642 IAFLHRKYGL
-650 IPPEKTGG
+650 IPPERPGRG
-658 GA
+658 E

>member
-1 MSGRISAREVA
+1 MTAREAA
-12 LRALIACEKQ
+12 LRALVACEQQ
-22 GAWSDGFLKKSLR
+22 GAWSDGFLKKILR
-35 DAGLDSRD
+35 TAGLDSRD
-43 AALATRLCFG
+43 AALTTRLCFG
-53 VLQNRLLLDHYLG
+53 VLQNRLLLDYYLG

-71 KLEKMEPGVRNTLRL
+71 KLEKMEPAVRNALRL

-106 VDLARKGSRNPRSAG
+106 VDLARKGSKNPRSAG

-136 LEPPADPAIRYS
+136 LELPEDPAVRYS
-148 HPKWLADVFIRRL
+148 HPQWLADLFTRRL
-161 GREEAERLMAAD
+161 GREEAAALMAAN

-182 VNTTKATTEQVTE
+182 VNTTRATVEEVTD
-195 SLRAEGVEVEPH
+195 SLRAEGVEVQPH
-207 PWLPDCLLLSHTG
+207 PWLPNCLLLSHTG
-220 SVEELTAFR
+220 SLEELAAFR

-249 RQDMEVL
+249 REGMDVL

-269 AIAMGGRGSITSC
+269 AIAMWGKGKVVSC
-282 DIHPHKIDLIQ
+282 DIHPHKMDLIQ

-299 GLECISAKMLDGREC
+299 GLDCITAEVLDGREC
-314 KEEFLDGFDLVFA
+314 KEEFLDGFDLVLA

-384 RENEDVVH
+384 RENEDVVRA
-392 DFLDK
+392 FLDK
-397 HKDFT
+397 HKGFT
-402 LESFEVPGDFEGA
+402 LERFQVPGDFEGA
-415 KEGMVT
+415 REGMVT

-453 PFTLGMTQAEAEEAL
+453 PFTLGMTQAEAEDAL
-468 RKLGEAESPAVE
+468 NKLNEEEHQAVE
-480 VWHRFGGDG
+480 VWHRFGGYG
-489 VPETFHLE
+489 SPQTFQLE
-497 YEDGRLS
+497 YEDGKLS
-504 RIGLNQ
+504 RIGLDRCE
-510 SKDLKVLYRGLDL
+510 DLKVLYRGLDL
-523 TRTHAEDLIPALA
+523 MGTHAEVLILALA
-536 KETGYVCDCEDHD
+536 KETGYVCDCEDHE

-564 RESAYHPKLLDRPG
+564 RESAYHPKLLAVPE
-578 FQELIRELPEN
+578 FQELIQALPEN
-589 LEYEQDNG
+589 LEYEQDHG

-606 TGTFRTQWPLE
+606 TGSFRTQCPLE
-617 PRPAPYAHPVK
+617 PGPAPYAHPVK
-628 PMPPDREPTAEELD
+628 PTPPEREPTAEEM
-642 AIAKKYGL
+642 IAFLHRKYGL
-650 IPPEKTGG
+650 IPPERPGRG
-658 GA
+658 E

>member
-1 MSGRISAREVA
+1 MTAREAA
-12 LRALIACEKQ
+12 LRALVACEQQ
-22 GAWSDGFLKKSLR
+22 GAWSDGFLKKILR
-35 DAGLDSRD
+35 TAGLDSRD
-43 AALATRLCFG
+43 AALTTRLCFG
-53 VLQNRLLLDHYLG
+53 VLQNRLLLDYYLG

-71 KLEKMEPGVRNTLRL
+71 KLEKMEPAVRNALRL

-106 VDLARKGSRNPRSAG
+106 VDLARKGSKNPRSAG

-136 LEPPADPAIRYS
+136 LEPPEDPAVRYS
-148 HPKWLADVFIRRL
+148 HPQWLADLFTRRL
-161 GREEAERLMAAD
+161 GREEAAALMAAN

-182 VNTTKATTEQVTE
+182 VNTTKATVEEVTD
-195 SLRAEGVEVEPH
+195 SLRAEGVEVQPH
-207 PWLPDCLLLSHTG
+207 PWLPNCLLLSHTG
-220 SVEELTAFR
+220 SLEELAAFR

-249 RQDMEVL
+249 REGMDVL

-269 AIAMGGRGSITSC
+269 AIAMWGEGKVVSC
-282 DIHPHKIDLIQ
+282 DIHPHKMDLIR

-299 GLECISAKMLDGREC
+299 GLDCITAEVLDGREC
-314 KEEFLDGFDLVFA
+314 KEEFLDRFDLVLA

-384 RENEDVVH
+384 RENEDVVRA
-392 DFLDK
+392 FLDK

-402 LESFEVPGDFEGA
+402 LERFQVPGDFEGA
-415 KEGMVT
+415 REGMVT

-453 PFTLGMTQAEAEEAL
+453 PFTLGMTQAEAEDAL
-468 RKLGEAESPAVE
+468 NKLNEEEHQAVE
-480 VWHRFGGDG
+480 VWHRFGGYG
-489 VPETFHLE
+489 SPQTFQLE
-497 YEDGRLS
+497 YEDGKLS
-504 RIGLNQ
+504 RIGLDRCE
-510 SKDLKVLYRGLDL
+510 DLKVLYRGLDL
-523 TRTHAEDLIPALA
+523 TGTHAEDLIPALA
-536 KETGYVCDCEDHD
+536 KETGYVCDCEDHE

-564 RESAYHPKLLDRPG
+564 RESAYHPKLLAVPE
-578 FQELIRELPEN
+578 FQELIQALPEN
-589 LEYEQDNG
+589 LEYEQDHG

-606 TGTFRTQWPLE
+606 TGSFRAQCPLE
-617 PRPAPYAHPVK
+617 PGTAPYAHPVK
-628 PMPPDREPTAEELD
+628 PTPPEREPTAEEM
-642 AIAKKYGL
+642 IAFLHRKYGL
-650 IPPEKTGG
+650 IPPERPGRG
-658 GA
+658 E

>member
-1 MSGRISAREVA
+1 MTAREAA
-12 LRALIACEKQ
+12 LRALVACEQQ
-22 GAWSDGFLKKSLR
+22 GAWSDGFLKKILR
-35 DAGLDSRD
+35 TAGLDSRD
-43 AALATRLCFG
+43 AALTTRLCFG

-71 KLEKMEPGVRNTLRL
+71 KLEKMEPAVRNALRL

-106 VDLARKGSRNPRSAG
+106 VDLARKGSKNPRSAG

-136 LEPPADPAIRYS
+136 LEPPEDPAVRYS
-148 HPKWLADVFIRRL
+148 HPQWLADLFTRRL
-161 GREEAERLMAAD
+161 GREEAAALMAAN

-182 VNTTKATTEQVTE
+182 VNTTKATVEEVTD
-195 SLRAEGVEVEPH
+195 SLRAEGVEVQPH
-207 PWLPDCLLLSHTG
+207 PWLPNCLLLSHTG
-220 SVEELTAFR
+220 SLEDLTAFR

-249 RQDMEVL
+249 REGMDVL

-269 AIAMGGRGSITSC
+269 AIAMWGEGKVVSC
-282 DIHPHKIDLIQ
+282 DIHPHKMDLIR

-299 GLECISAKMLDGREC
+299 GLDCISAEVLDGREC
-314 KEEFLDGFDLVFA
+314 KEEFLDGFDLVLA

-384 RENEDVVH
+384 RENEDVVRA
-392 DFLDK
+392 FLDK

-402 LESFEVPGDFEGA
+402 LERFQVPGDFEGA
-415 KEGMVT
+415 REGMVT

-453 PFTLGMTQAEAEEAL
+453 PFALGMTQAEAEDAL
-468 RKLGEAESPAVE
+468 NKLNEEEHQAVE
-480 VWHRFGGDG
+480 VWHRFGGYG
-489 VPETFHLE
+489 SPQTFQLE
-497 YEDGRLS
+497 YEDGKLS
-504 RIGLNQ
+504 RIGLDRCE
-510 SKDLKVLYRGLDL
+510 DLKVLYRGLDL
-523 TRTHAEDLIPALA
+523 TGTHAEDLIPALA
-536 KETGYVCDCEDHD
+536 KETGYVCDCEDHE

-564 RESAYHPKLLDRPG
+564 RESAYHPKLLAVPE
-578 FQELIRELPEN
+578 FQELIQALPEN
-589 LEYEQDNG
+589 LEYEQDHG

-606 TGTFRTQWPLE
+606 TGSFRAQCPLE
-617 PRPAPYAHPVK
+617 PGTAPYAHPVK
-628 PMPPDREPTAEELD
+628 PTPPEREPTAEEM
-642 AIAKKYGL
+642 IAFLHRKYGL
-650 IPPEKTGG
+650 IPPERPGRG
-658 GA
+658 E

>member
-1 MSGRISAREVA
+1 MTAREAA
-12 LRALIACEKQ
+12 LRALVACEQQ
-22 GAWSDGFLKKSLR
+22 GAWSDGFLKKILR
-35 DAGLDSRD
+35 TAGLDSRD
-43 AALATRLCFG
+43 AALTTRLCFG

-71 KLEKMEPGVRNTLRL
+71 KLEKMEPAVRNALRL

-106 VDLARKGSRNPRSAG
+106 VDLARKGSKNPRSAG

-136 LEPPADPAIRYS
+136 LEPPEDPAVRYS
-148 HPKWLADVFIRRL
+148 HPQWLADLFTRRL
-161 GREEAERLMAAD
+161 GREEAAALMAAN

-182 VNTTKATTEQVTE
+182 VNTTKATVEEVTD
-195 SLRAEGVEVEPH
+195 SLRAEGVEVQPH
-207 PWLPDCLLLSHTG
+207 PWLPNCLLLSHTG
-220 SVEELTAFR
+220 SLEELTAFR

-249 RQDMEVL
+249 REGMDVL

-269 AIAMGGRGSITSC
+269 AIAMWGEGKVVSC
-282 DIHPHKIDLIQ
+282 DIHPHKMDLIR

-299 GLECISAKMLDGREC
+299 GLDCISAEVLDGREC
-314 KEEFLDGFDLVFA
+314 KEEFLDGFDLVLA

-384 RENEDVVH
+384 RENEDVVRA
-392 DFLDK
+392 FLDK

-402 LESFEVPGDFEGA
+402 LERFQVPGDFEGA
-415 KEGMVT
+415 REGMVT

-453 PFTLGMTQAEAEEAL
+453 PFALGMTQAEAEDAL
-468 RKLGEAESPAVE
+468 NKLNEEEHQAVE
-480 VWHRFGGDG
+480 VWHRFGGYG
-489 VPETFHLE
+489 SPQTFQLE
-497 YEDGRLS
+497 YEDGKLS
-504 RIGLNQ
+504 RIGLDRCE
-510 SKDLKVLYRGLDL
+510 DLKVLYRGLDL
-523 TRTHAEDLIPALA
+523 TGTHAEDLIPALA
-536 KETGYVCDCEDHD
+536 KETGYVCDCEDHE

-564 RESAYHPKLLDRPG
+564 RESAYHPKLLAVPE
-578 FQELIRELPEN
+578 FQELIQALPEN
-589 LEYEQDNG
+589 LEYEQDHG

-606 TGTFRTQWPLE
+606 TGSFRAQCPLE
-617 PRPAPYAHPVK
+617 PGTAPYAHPVK
-628 PMPPDREPTAEELD
+628 PTPPEREPTAEEM
-642 AIAKKYGL
+642 IAFLHRKYGL
-650 IPPEKTGG
+650 IPPERPGRG
-658 GA
+658 E

>member
-1 MSGRISAREVA
+1 MTAREAA
-12 LRALIACEKQ
+12 LRALVACEQQ
-22 GAWSDGFLKKSLR
+22 GAWSDGFLKKILR
-35 DAGLDSRD
+35 TAGLDSRD
-43 AALATRLCFG
+43 AALTTRLCFG

-66 KLSTV
+66 KLSTA
-71 KLEKMEPGVRNTLRL
+71 KLEKMEPAVRNALRL

-106 VDLARKGSRNPRSAG
+106 VDLARKGSKNPRSAG

-128 SLVRQKDS
+128 SLVRQKDG
-136 LEPPADPAIRYS
+136 LEPPEDPAVRYS
-148 HPKWLADVFIRRL
+148 HPRWLADLFTRRL
-161 GREEAERLMAAD
+161 GREEAAALMAAD

-182 VNTTKATTEQVTE
+182 VNTTKATVEAVAD
-195 SLRAEGVEVEPH
+195 SLRAEGVEVTPH
-207 PWLPDCLLLSHTG
+207 PWLPNCLLLSHTG
-220 SVEELTAFR
+220 SLEELAAFR

-249 RQDMEVL
+249 REGMDVL

-269 AIAMGGRGSITSC
+269 AIAMEGRGKVVSC
-282 DIHPHKIDLIQ
+282 DIHPHKMDLIR

-299 GLECISAKMLDGREC
+299 GLDCITAQVLDGKEC
-314 KEEFLDGFDLVFA
+314 KEEYLDGFDLVLA

-369 RPGGV
+369 KPGGV

-384 RENEDVVH
+384 RENEDVVRA
-392 DFLDK
+392 FLDK

-402 LESFEVPGDFEGA
+402 LEGFQVPGDFEGA
-415 KEGMVT
+415 REGMVT

-453 PFTLGMTQAEAEEAL
+453 PFTLGMTQAEAEDAL
-468 RKLGEAESPAVE
+468 NKLNEEEHQAVE
-480 VWHRFGGDG
+480 VWHRFGGYG
-489 VPETFHLE
+489 SPQTFQLE
-497 YEDGRLS
+497 YEDGKLS
-504 RIGLNQ
+504 RIGLDRCE
-510 SKDLKVLYRGLDL
+510 DLKVLYRGLDL
-523 TRTHAEDLIPALA
+523 TGTHAEDLIPALA
-536 KETGYVCDCEDHD
+536 KETGYVCDCEDHE

-564 RESAYHPKLLDRPG
+564 RESAYHPKLLTYPE
-578 FQELIRELPEN
+578 FQELIQALPEN
-589 LEYEQDNG
+589 LEYEQDHG

-606 TGTFRTQWPLE
+606 TGSFRAQCPLE
-617 PRPAPYAHPVK
+617 PGPAPYAHPVK
-628 PMPPDREPTAEELD
+628 PTPPEREPTAEEM
-642 AIAKKYGL
+642 IAFLHRKYGL
-650 IPPEKTGG
+650 IPPERPGRG
-658 GA
+658 E